1 MPPLLSPLPGPSL
14 DLNPRIVERT
24 VLSSLP
30 STLAMEKD
38 RNHTPMSL
46 LPAWPE
52 LNISESSATT
62 KSTASRFSILP
73 ANSIAS
79 IGIYPLPQDA
89 VHQPVST
96 RKITSVPPVPK
107 AAAATS
113 PFVAY
118 EPPAEDFTDHDLSMA
133 LEPLAH
139 QAIHRAVHGS
149 DLSAERY
156 LEPMLRSTIR
166 RALAEH
172 SSSSRHFR
180 TPKASSRF
188 FWHLQ
193 ALFTSRTYED
203 ILFEK
208 TRRFQVE
215 EVFLLDSTNLDL
227 ISFASCDPVRHGS
240 PKRIS
245 STSQKLGT
253 QLRNEDGTVRKSFK
267 VDNQLQAI
275 SCSTEQFVLTALVRG
290 QPSQLAMSDLEF
302 AMNRIEQRFGKQFQQ
317 PGSPLL
323 HAVQPFLEDCLLIQ
337 APASAA

>member
-14 DLNPRIVERT
+14 DLNPRIVERA
-24 VLSSLP
+24 VLNSLP
-30 STLAMEKD
+30 SAHAQE
-38 RNHTPMSL
+38 MSKRSPRATA
-46 LPAWPE
+46 LPAWPQNE
-52 LNISESSATT
+52 APAIPQPPNG
-62 KSTASRFSILP
+62 STSHFSILP
-73 ANSIAS
+73 AASASS
-79 IGIYPLPQDA
+79 IGIYPLPQD
-89 VHQPVST
+89 VVLQPILNQLVS
-96 RKITSVPPVPK
+96 PVPS
-107 AAAATS
+107 ATQAPS

-118 EPPAEDFTDHDLSMA
+118 EPPAEDFTDHDLRLA

-139 QAIHRAVHGS
+139 QAIRQAIHGS
-149 DLSAERY
+149 DLGVERF

-215 EVFLLDSTNLDL
+215 EVFLLDASSLAM

-245 STSQKLGT
+245 GTSQKIGT
-253 QLRNEDGTVRKSFK
+253 QLRNADGTLRDKIK
-267 VDNQLQAI
+267 LCDQLQAI
-275 SCSTEQFVLTALVRG
+275 SCSSKQVVLTAVVRG
-290 QPSQLAMSDLEF
+290 QPSQLVMADLEF
-302 AMNRIEQRFGKQFQQ
+302 AMNRIEERFRTQFQEV
-317 PGSPLL
+317 GSPLL